1 MHSSLTENSWSTYQ
15 TALNAYQGFLNLYNF
30 SLKWPLDLQH
40 IILFISYCFEKRLSP
55 NSIKTYLAG
64 LNYFHKLHGW
74 YDIRE
79 NFVVTK
85 LLEGCS
91 RLRKTRDTRAPIT
104 KNILSSIILQLPN
117 VCYNLYETDLFKAI
131 FTLAYFGLFRVS
143 ELVATMKFS
152 SNQLQF
158 NDVHFSPD
166 QKSVSLVLR
175 KFKTNQRGVPTVIKI
190 AEQGDTSLCPIKL
203 LLGYLA
209 KRPTVTGP
217 LFCHADSTP
226 VSRNQFAAVL
236 FKAIKACSFHSLHF
250 QTHSFRIGRA
260 SDLAAA
266 GVSVENIMQMGRWS
280 SDAYK
285 YYIR

>member
-1 MHSSLTENSWSTYQ
+1 LVRYSGKFRGYKIARGLFQTSENSRHES
-15 TALNAYQGFLNLYNF
+15 A
-30 SLKWPLDLQH
+30 
-40 IILFISYCFEKRLSP
+40 
-55 NSIKTYLAG
+55 
-64 LNYFHKLHGW
+64 
-74 YDIRE
+74 
-79 NFVVTK
+79 
-85 LLEGCS
+85 
-91 RLRKTRDTRAPIT
+91 